1 MNKQPEVTAATKQ
14 KLIDAFWSLYEV
26 KRIEKI
32 SIREI
37 TDRAGYNRGTFYVY
51 FKDVYDLLEQLE
63 LAIIPRKEN
72 FEHAIISLNKNS
84 SQAFK
89 AMIEICNKN
98 ANYYNVLLGKHG
110 DPNFYNEMKQI
121 TKSMFCDYLKCH
133 DLYTESIE
141 LEYYIE
147 YTISAM
153 IGIIIHWFQSNKQI
167 SLEQFTEIHSKILT
181 TRLDELL
188 HLKNDT
194 FPGAE

>member
-1 MNKQPEVTAATKQ
+1 MNKQPEVTTATKQ

-63 LAIIPRKEN
+63 LSIIPHKED
-72 FEHAIISLNKNS
+72 FEHAISSLNQNS
-84 SQAFK
+84 SQAFM

-98 ANYYNVLLGKHG
+98 AKYYNVLLGKHG
-110 DPNFYNEMKQI
+110 DPNFYSEIKQTI
-121 TKSMFCDYLKCH
+121 KNMFCNYLMRYE
-133 DLYTESIE
+133 LYNESIE
-141 LEYYIE
+141 SEYYIE
-147 YTISAM
+147 YTVSAM
-153 IGIIIHWFQSNKQI
+153 IGIIIYWFQSNKRI

-188 HLKNDT
+188 HLKDNI
-194 FPGAE
+194 FSGAK